1 MPELPEVE
9 ITVQGVRPHLVG
21 NKITKVAIHNDKLRL
36 KPTAELEQQVGQ
48 EILDVTRIAKY
59 VVIHLSSG
67 YICIH
72 LGMSGNLKALDP
84 SFELLKHDHVE
95 IFLSNDKV
103 LRLNDPRRFGGVAFY
118 PSYEAMYQAHF
129 ASNGLDALDPQFNG
143 QYLQAK
149 IGKKKLPIK
158 KLLMDNSVVTGVGN
172 IYANETLYEM
182 GINPFNEPVELTAE
196 QFEQMTVYI
205 KEILRESIKCGGTTL
220 KDFEQPDGKPGY
232 FVQKLRCYGKT
243 GLTCPLTGGV
253 FEEALVGGRNSFF
266 VREKQPF
273 SPAGLKHYQTT
284 QDKLAQKKHQA
295 SE

>member
-21 NKITKVAIHNDKLRL
+21 NKITHVAIYNDKLRL
-36 KPTAELEQQVGQ
+36 KPTAELKQQEGQ
-48 EILDVTRIAKY
+48 EILNVKRIAKY
-59 VVIHLSSG
+59 VVIELTTG

-72 LGMSGNLKALDP
+72 LGMSGNLKALDLG
-84 SFELLKHDHVE
+84 FELLKHDHVE
-95 IFLSNDKV
+95 IFLSNNKV
-103 LRLNDPRRFGGVAFY
+103 LRLNDPRRFGGVAYY
-118 PSYEAMYQAHF
+118 PSYEAMYQSHF
-129 ASNGLDALDPQFNG
+129 SSNGLDALDPEFNG
-143 QYLQAK
+143 KYLQAK
-149 IGKKKLPIK
+149 IGKKHLPIK

-182 GINPFNEPVELTAE
+182 GINPFNEPTELTIE

-243 GLTCPLTGGV
+243 GQTCPLTGGI

-273 SPAGLKHYQTT
+273 SPAGLKHF
-284 QDKLAQKKHQA
+284 DVAKSKLATKKN
-295 SE
+295 